1 MYTNNRSLKH
11 HVMLYFL
18 RHSKHIS
25 VCRITVL
32 VCGRGM
38 TLTYLLCR
46 THQPQ
51 WGSPEPRHVLQL
63 LYWEQLST
71 GRRLTWNT
79 WQTLNWHYLTLPQTN
94 RSPPLVKSLPF
105 TDMNITKSF
114 IFGNRTDK
122 TPDTWQ
128 ISLKYV
134 LSSIKNECSLL
145 FYFYF
150 LAVHKLFSI

>member
-114 IFGNRTDK
+114 IFGNIT
-122 TPDTWQ
+122 Q
-128 ISLKYV
+128 ICFIINQKWMLFINV
-134 LSSIKNECSLL
+134 LFLFFSSS
-145 FYFYF
+145 F
-150 LAVHKLFSI
+150 